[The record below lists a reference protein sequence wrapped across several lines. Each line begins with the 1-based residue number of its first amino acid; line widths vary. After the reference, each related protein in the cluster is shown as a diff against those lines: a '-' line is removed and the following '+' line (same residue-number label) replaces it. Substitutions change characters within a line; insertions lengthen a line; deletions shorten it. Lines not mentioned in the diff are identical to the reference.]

1 MADLEKK
8 ISFLRGR
15 LDGKLK
21 LEGGTKEGDG
31 STVNNKEN
39 RRGYKRVIGK

>member
-8 ISFLRGR
+8 ILRGK

-21 LEGGTKEGDG
+21 LEDRMKEGDG

-39 RRGYKRVIGK
+39 RREYKRVIGK